1 MATDC
6 GPIFV
11 VDDDAHSREFLRA
24 LLNGGGYADVL
35 ELETGEEA
43 LVQADDKHPSLV
55 LLDIVLPGISGY
67 EVCHQLRDR
76 FGDKLPIIF
85 VSGTRIE
92 PHDRVAGLLIG
103 ADDYLVKPFFPG
115 ELVAR
120 VRRLLVRNGAENGN
134 GANGDGPLARL
145 SDREREVLRLLAEGQ
160 AQESIATEL
169 FISPKTVA
177 THIQRILTKLDVH
190 SRAEAVGV
198 AYREGLVDP
207 DVAAHAAI

>member
-1 MATDC
+1 MTTDC

-11 VDDDAHSREFLRA
+11 VDDDAHSREFLRV
-24 LLNGGGYADVL
+24 LLNAGGYADVL

-43 LVQADDKHPSLV
+43 LVQAGDQHPSLV

-85 VSGTRIE
+85 VSGTRTE

-120 VRRLLVRNGAENGN
+120 VRRLLVRNGPENDN
-134 GANGDGPLARL
+134 GANGDGPLGRL

>member
-1 MATDC
+1 MTTDC

-24 LLNGGGYADVL
+24 LLNAGGYADVL

-43 LVQADDKHPSLV
+43 LVQAGDQHPSLV

-76 FGDKLPIIF
+76 FGDQLPIIF
-85 VSGTRIE
+85 VSGTRTE

-134 GANGDGPLARL
+134 DANGDGPLGRL

-160 AQESIATEL
+160 AQESIAREL

>member
-1 MATDC
+1 MTTDC

-11 VDDDAHSREFLRA
+11 VDDDAHSREFLRV
-24 LLNGGGYADVL
+24 LLNAGGYADVL
-35 ELETGEEA
+35 ELETGEQA
-43 LVQADDKHPSLV
+43 LVQAGDQHPSLV

-85 VSGTRIE
+85 VSGTRTE

-120 VRRLLVRNGAENGN
+120 VRRLLVRNGPENDN
-134 GANGDGPLARL
+134 GANGDGPLGRL